1 MSKFISSID
10 LLGTVISITN
20 TVTTTTITTTSH
32 HQHNPCLKCKQ
43 QWEFLDLKPLK
54 ENQGLKLIKK

>member
-20 TVTTTTITTTSH
+20 TMATTTITTTSH
-32 HQHNPCLKCKQ
+32 HHHKSLFEVQTTMGIFRFETFKGKSG
-43 QWEFLDLKPLK
+43 FKTY
-54 ENQGLKLIKK
+54 